1 MGRLAGWFKIPWVRW
16 GGLGLVLAIALIVY
30 LVLSAGPGNDLYA
43 EVRQGPFDVSVTV
56 TGELQALHSEEI
68 NGPADEMRSK
78 NFRLAEIL
86 IKDLVPEGTIV
97 DSGDYVGL
105 LDKQALST
113 QLKSLEDDVEKGEQ
127 QYIKTQLDT
136 ALTLRELRNSLLNLE
151 FEVEDQRITLEQ
163 SKYEPPATV
172 RKAQISLDK
181 AERSLRQAQNNYKL
195 KHQQAVASMREAA
208 LNLDKVKRNRES
220 MFELLDRFTITAPR
234 RGMVIYYREWEGK
247 RRTVGSRIT
256 PWDPVVATLPDLSV
270 LVSKTY
276 VNEVDVSRVK
286 VGQSVEVG
294 ADAFPDWH
302 YTGRVIQVAN
312 VGEQVQGND
321 ARVFEV
327 LVQLDGT
334 DSILRP
340 SMTTSNR
347 ILIQHLDSAL
357 YCPLECIHTL
367 DSIQVVYTADGQ
379 RKEVK
384 VGVSNDTDAVLL
396 GGLSVGERLY
406 LSMPEHPERFT
417 PISLKQ

>member
-1 MGRLAGWFKIPWVRW
+1 M
-16 GGLGLVLAIALIVY
+16 
-30 LVLSAGPGNDLYA
+30 
-43 EVRQGPFDVSVTV
+43 
-56 TGELQALHSEEI
+56 
-68 NGPADEMRSK
+68 
-78 NFRLAEIL
+78 
-86 IKDLVPEGTIV
+86 
-97 DSGDYVGL
+97 
-105 LDKQALST
+105 
-113 QLKSLEDDVEKGEQ
+113 
-127 QYIKTQLDT
+127 
-136 ALTLRELRNSLLNLE
+136 
-151 FEVEDQRITLEQ
+151 
-163 SKYEPPATV
+163 
-172 RKAQISLDK
+172 
-181 AERSLRQAQNNYKL
+181 
-195 KHQQAVASMREAA
+195 
-208 LNLDKVKRNRES
+208 
-220 MFELLDRFTITAPR
+220 
-234 RGMVIYYREWEGK
+234 
-247 RRTVGSRIT
+247 
-256 PWDPVVATLPDLSV
+256 VATLPDLSV

-367 DSIQVVYTADGQ
+367 DSIQVVYTAGGQ